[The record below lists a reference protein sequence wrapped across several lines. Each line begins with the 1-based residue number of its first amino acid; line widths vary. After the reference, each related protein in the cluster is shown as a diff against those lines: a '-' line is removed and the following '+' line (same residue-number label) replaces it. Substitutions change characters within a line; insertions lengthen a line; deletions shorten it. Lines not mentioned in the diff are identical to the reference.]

1 MTGSTMKILLVDD
14 IQMERMQLAI
24 RLKQLGHIV
33 EMADSGKEA
42 LRLYPDFQP
51 DLVLLDITMPE
62 MSGFEVSAKIR
73 ELYPEWIPI
82 IFLSAHDAPEIIASA
97 IESGGDDYLI
107 KPVNK
112 LVLRAKLTA
121 MQRIAFMRNQLHKKT
136 ADLARLNLE
145 LEKLASE
152 DGLTKVRNRRDVDI
166 KLKEMI
172 SVHGRHSMALTLIL
186 LDVDFFKLYNDN
198 YGHIQGD
205 QCLVE
210 IAATLKNL
218 FARNGEV
225 VGRYGGE
232 EFVIL
237 LGHSDVYQAEIHANR
252 VKQALTDKHITH
264 NYSEVTNYITV
275 SQGVVS
281 LQPTGKETVDELYHM
296 ADRALYQAK
305 RQGRNRY
312 VIYTPSME
320 GQVL

>member
-1 MTGSTMKILLVDD
+1 MKILLVDD
-14 IQMERMQLAI
+14 IQIERMQLAI
-24 RLKQLGHIV
+24 RLKQQGHIV
-33 EMADSGKEA
+33 EMAESGMQA
-42 LRLYPDFQP
+42 LKLYPEFEP

-62 MSGFEVSAKIR
+62 MDGFEVACKIR

-82 IFLSAHDAPEIIASA
+82 IFLSSHDAPEIIASA

-107 KPVNK
+107 KPVDK

-121 MQRIAFMRNQLHKKT
+121 MQRIAFMRNQLNNKT
-136 ADLARLNLE
+136 AALARVNQE

-152 DGLTKVRNRRDVDI
+152 DGLTKVRNRRDVDK

-172 SVHGRHSMALTLIL
+172 SVHGRHSMALTVIL

-205 QCLVE
+205 QCLIQ
-210 IAATLKNL
+210 IASTLDKL
-218 FARNGEV
+218 FSRNGEV

-237 LGHSDVYQAEIHANR
+237 LGHSDVYQAELHAER
-252 VKQALTDKHITH
+252 VKEALGELAILHEH
-264 NYSEVTNYITV
+264 SQVANCVTV

-281 LQPTGKETVDELYHM
+281 IQPNGRETPDQLYHM
-296 ADRALYQAK
+296 ADKALYQAK

-312 VIYTPSME
+312 VIYDPSME
-320 GQVL
+320 FQES

>member
-1 MTGSTMKILLVDD
+1 MKILLVDD
-14 IQMERMQLAI
+14 VQMERMQLAI

-33 EMADSGKEA
+33 EMAESGEAA
-42 LRLYPDFQP
+42 LRIYPDFKP

-62 MSGFEVSAKIR
+62 MNGFEVSAKIR
-73 ELYPEWIPI
+73 EDYPEWIPI
-82 IFLSAHDAPEIIASA
+82 IFLSSHADPQIIASA
-97 IESGGDDYLI
+97 IESGGDDYLV
-107 KPVNK
+107 KPVDK

-121 MQRIAFMRNQLHKKT
+121 MQRIAFMRNQLNRKT
-136 ADLARLNLE
+136 ADLARLNQE

-152 DGLTKVRNRRDVDI
+152 DGLTKVSNRRDVDK

-172 SVHGRHSMALTLIL
+172 SVHGRHNNALTVIL

-205 QCLVE
+205 QCLVQ
-210 IAATLKNL
+210 IASTLKNL

-232 EFVIL
+232 EFVII
-237 LGHSDVYQAEIHANR
+237 LGHSDSYQAEIHAER
-252 VKQALTDKHITH
+252 VKKELTDKGFVHEH
-264 NYSEVTNYITV
+264 SDVADYVTV

-281 LQPTGKETVDELYHM
+281 IQPTGHEPVDELYRM
-296 ADRALYQAK
+296 ADIALYQAK

-312 VIYTPSME
+312 VLFDPTIEYQES
-320 GQVL
+320 

>member
-1 MTGSTMKILLVDD
+1 MKILLVDD
-14 IQMERMQLAI
+14 IQIERMQLAI
-24 RLKQLGHIV
+24 RLKQQGHIV
-33 EMADSGKEA
+33 EMAESGMQA
-42 LRLYPDFQP
+42 LKLYPEFEP

-62 MSGFEVSAKIR
+62 MDGFEVACKIR

-82 IFLSAHDAPEIIASA
+82 IFLSSHDAPEIIASA

-107 KPVNK
+107 KPVDK

-121 MQRIAFMRNQLHKKT
+121 MQRIAFMRNQLNNKT
-136 ADLARLNLE
+136 AALARVNQE

-152 DGLTKVRNRRDVDI
+152 DGLTKVRNRRDVDK

-172 SVHGRHSMALTLIL
+172 SVHGRHSMALTVIL

-205 QCLVE
+205 QCLIQ
-210 IAATLKNL
+210 IASTLDEL
-218 FARNGEV
+218 FSRNGEV

-237 LGHSDVYQAEIHANR
+237 LGHSDVYQAELHAER
-252 VKQALTDKHITH
+252 VKEALGELAILHEH
-264 NYSEVTNYITV
+264 SQVANCVTV

-281 LQPTGKETVDELYHM
+281 IQPNGRETPDQLYHM
-296 ADRALYQAK
+296 ADKALYQAK

-312 VIYTPSME
+312 VIYDPSME
-320 GQVL
+320 FQES

>member
-1 MTGSTMKILLVDD
+1 MKILLVDD
-14 IQMERMQLAI
+14 IQIERMQLAI
-24 RLKQLGHIV
+24 RLKQQGHIV
-33 EMADSGKEA
+33 EMAESGIKA
-42 LRLYPDFQP
+42 LSVYPEFEP
-51 DLVLLDITMPE
+51 DLVLLDISMPE
-62 MSGFEVSAKIR
+62 MDGFQVACKIR

-82 IFLSAHDAPEIIASA
+82 IFLSSHDAPEIIANA

-107 KPVNK
+107 KPVDK

-121 MQRIAFMRNQLHKKT
+121 MQRIAFMRKQLNNKT
-136 ADLARLNLE
+136 AALARANRE

-152 DGLTKVRNRRDVDI
+152 DGLTKVRNRRDVDK

-172 SVHGRHSMALTLIL
+172 SVHGRHSMALTVIL

-205 QCLVE
+205 KCLVE
-210 IAATLKNL
+210 IAGSLNEL
-218 FARNGEV
+218 FSRNGEV

-232 EFVIL
+232 EFVVL
-237 LGHSDVYQAEIHANR
+237 LGHSDVYQAELHGERIKTNIANLMI
-252 VKQALTDKHITH
+252 AHE
-264 NYSEVTNYITV
+264 YSTVSDCVTV

-281 LQPTGKETVDELYHM
+281 IKPNGRETAEQLYHM

-312 VIYTPSME
+312 VVYDPMME
-320 GQVL
+320 SEEL

>member
-1 MTGSTMKILLVDD
+1 MKILLVDD
-14 IQMERMQLAI
+14 IQIERMQLAI
-24 RLKQLGHIV
+24 RLKQQGHIV
-33 EMADSGKEA
+33 EMAESGMHA
-42 LRLYPDFQP
+42 LKLYPEFEP

-62 MSGFEVSAKIR
+62 MDGFEVACKIR

-82 IFLSAHDAPEIIASA
+82 IFLSSHDAPEIIASA

-107 KPVNK
+107 KPVDK

-121 MQRIAFMRNQLHKKT
+121 MQRIAFMRNQLNNKT
-136 ADLARLNLE
+136 AALARVNQE

-152 DGLTKVRNRRDVDI
+152 DGLTKVRNRRDVDK

-172 SVHGRHSMALTLIL
+172 SVHGRHSMALTVIL

-205 QCLVE
+205 QCLIQ
-210 IAATLKNL
+210 IASTLDEL
-218 FARNGEV
+218 FSRNGEV

-237 LGHSDVYQAEIHANR
+237 LGHSDVYQAELHAER
-252 VKQALTDKHITH
+252 VKEALGELSILHEH
-264 NYSEVTNYITV
+264 SQVANCVTV

-281 LQPTGKETVDELYHM
+281 IQPNGRETPDQLYHM
-296 ADRALYQAK
+296 ADKALYQAK

-312 VIYTPSME
+312 VIYDPSME
-320 GQVL
+320 FQES

>member
-1 MTGSTMKILLVDD
+1 MKILLVDD
-14 IQMERMQLAI
+14 VQMERMQLAI

-33 EMADSGKEA
+33 EMAESGKEA
-42 LRLYPDFQP
+42 LALYPDFNP

-62 MSGFEVSAKIR
+62 MDGFEVSQKIR

-82 IFLSAHDAPEIIASA
+82 IFLSSHDAPEIIANA

-107 KPVNK
+107 KPVDK

-121 MQRIAFMRNQLHKKT
+121 MQRIAFMRNQLNKKT
-136 ADLARLNLE
+136 ADLARLNQE

-152 DGLTKVRNRRDVDI
+152 DGLTKVRNRRDVDK

-172 SVHGRHSMALTLIL
+172 SVHGRHTMSLTVIL

-210 IAATLKNL
+210 IATTLKNL

-237 LGHSDVYQAEIHANR
+237 VGHSDVYQAEGHAAR
-252 VKQALTDKHITH
+252 VKQTLTDKCITH
-264 NYSEVTNYITV
+264 SYSDVAQYVTV
-275 SQGVVS
+275 SQGVIS
-281 LQPTGKETVDELYHM
+281 LQPTGRETVDELYHM

-312 VIYTPSME
+312 VIYDPSME
-320 GQVL
+320 YQEQ